1 MVPAFLCEQ
10 VRERERLELN
20 WGVYMASVTTVNE
33 KLVTGSCVLA
43 VYGDRK
49 RRTTRVNSVHGKGEF
64 GRRGFFLSA
73 AFASS
78 PAVASELND
87 SKSALIQKYLKKSE
101 ENKAKNDKERLDGY
115 YRRNYKDYFEFM
127 EGAFENKEKLTEAEQ
142 GILDWLKANR

>member
-1 MVPAFLCEQ
+1 
-10 VRERERLELN
+10 
-20 WGVYMASVTTVNE
+20 MASVTVNE
-33 KLVTGSCVLA
+33 KLVTLSSVLA

-49 RRTTRVNSVHGKGEF
+49 QRTMSVNSIHGKKEF
-64 GRRGFFLSA
+64 GRRGLLLSA

-87 SKSALIQKYLKKSE
+87 SKSALIQKYLKKTE

-127 EGAFENKEKLTEAEQ
+127 EGAFENKDKLTEAEQ

>member
-20 WGVYMASVTTVNE
+20 WGVYMASVTTTVNE

-64 GRRGFFLSA
+64 GRRGFLLSA

-87 SKSALIQKYLKKSE
+87 SKSALIQSKCFVIS
-101 ENKAKNDKERLDGY
+101 N
-115 YRRNYKDYFEFM
+115 FM
-127 EGAFENKEKLTEAEQ
+127 IIHLLVNIVSIICTIF
-142 GILDWLKANR
+142 